1 MAYSGKK
8 ISIVTGFL
16 LRYISENNL
25 TKDQKLPTENEMLKA
40 TGVSRVTLRRA
51 LSNLQDE
58 HYIFSVQGSGYFVG
72 ENAFKANEFTVPII
86 ISYNQENSQ
95 ILNIVNGAQRYLKNR
110 MCGFEVHVTQRDMT
124 AEKEILTRL
133 YNGGCRCAILFP
145 VSSDGNNDLYFH
157 LIQNGMNIVFIDR
170 RPKTITCCNS
180 VISDNMTG
188 GYLATKH
195 LIDLGHRNI
204 AMFGFDYPE
213 HESSISERHLGYI
226 HALKEYNIPVP
237 DKTFYHSFYNR
248 ENDDVRH
255 ILSPSSKI
263 TAVFA
268 ASDYAAVDIAT
279 HAYNHGI
286 RIPEDL
292 SVIGFDNLNVTTMF
306 TPHLSTID
314 QSFTKLGEEAAEI
327 AYNSISGKTDRY
339 IQKTIPVKLI
349 ARDSTAKPKKRDV

>member
-8 ISIVTGFL
+8 LSIVTNYL
-16 LRYISENNL
+16 LGYISENNL
-25 TKDQKLPTENEMLKA
+25 TNGQKLPTENEMLEA

-72 ENAFKANEFTVPII
+72 ENAFKSSTFTVPII

-95 ILNIVNGAQRYLKNR
+95 ILNTVNGAQSYLKSR
-110 MCGFEVHVTQRDMT
+110 MCGFEVHVTQRDAN
-124 AEKEILTRL
+124 AEKEILMHL
-133 YNGGCRCAILFP
+133 FNNGCKCVILFP
-145 VSSDGNNDLYFH
+145 VSSDDNNDLYFH
-157 LIQNGMNIVFIDR
+157 LLQNGMNIIFIDR

-195 LIDLGHRNI
+195 LIELGHKNI

-213 HESSISERHLGYI
+213 RESSVYERHLGYI
-226 HALKEYNIPVP
+226 HALKEYNIPIP
-237 DKTFYHSFYNR
+237 EKTFYHSFYKR

-255 ILSPSSKI
+255 ILSPSSGI

-286 RIPEDL
+286 RVPEDL
-292 SVIGFDNLNVTTMF
+292 SIIGFDNLNVTTLF

-327 AYNSISGKTDRY
+327 AYNSITGKSDRY

-349 ARDSTAKPKKRDV
+349 ARDSTSKR